1 MLCPLAR
8 GTTSGQPFVRIPSGK
23 HTIAFEE
30 LWGKLEEQ
38 LVQRYKWANARFW
51 EEEQLEFYKNCAFD
65 FKEVL
70 QSRIEKHRVSLRDSL
85 SEFFSALLVR
95 RSEREDAGESLLFYE
110 FAVEELGWVLS
121 PRSGGS
127 TEISRRIAVGFKS
140 IIPYS
145 IADIVVQ
152 TEAFLWNCTDALLL
166 IWDVCE
172 KDTVCPLRAGFRRG
186 EKLCALGQEVSF
198 RPFTPF

>member
-95 RSEREDAGESLLFYE
+95 RSEREDAGEPVVFYE
-110 FAVEELGWVLS
+110 FAVEELGWVWS
-121 PRSGGS
+121 SRSGGV
-127 TEISRRIAVGFKS
+127 TEISNRIAVAFRVGSFSGFYDP
-140 IIPYS
+140 I
-145 IADIVVQ
+145 VQ
-152 TEAFLWNCTDALLL
+152 TDAFIWNCTDALLS

-172 KDTVCPLRAGFRRG
+172 KDTVCPLRAGFYRG
-186 EKLCALGQEVSF
+186 RELCALGQEVSF
-198 RPFTPF
+198 RPFASF